1 MPLYPHTLMH
11 GGSGSASGGCE
22 GDSTGGSDSGAS
34 GHGDEGRGAGS
45 REGRRVGGR
54 GAGGHD
60 GAATTGRANSAGRH
74 SRLPACRFGLAG
86 RMRGVEEKC
95 ALPSNCAGWAVT
107 VESAESTGVRCAWT
121 SSAFTDR
128 QASRKKASLR
138 AALRDAR
145 RAVQV
150 TCARRGR
157 HRKAGGEA
165 GGRRGDLP
173 AGSIHA
179 ADVRAAP
186 SCSSFSA
193 CAKNAAQASR
203 SPQARSTAAETACC
217 VRLRPRAGS
226 PGGAGR
232 RAGARLGRARG
243 RKKSGPKR
251 DAALAFAVLR

>member
-128 QASRKKASLR
+128 QASRKKASL
-138 AALRDAR
+138 
-145 RAVQV
+145 
-150 TCARRGR
+150 
-157 HRKAGGEA
+157 
-165 GGRRGDLP
+165 P
-173 AGSIHA
+173 AGSITPRN
-179 ADVRAAP
+179 VRAIP
-186 SCSSFSA
+186 SCSSFRLQA
-193 CAKNAAQASR
+193 LHFGPLLAASSRLFLHRQSQA
-203 SPQARSTAAETACC
+203 T
-217 VRLRPRAGS
+217 
-226 PGGAGR
+226 
-232 RAGARLGRARG
+232 
-243 RKKSGPKR
+243 SG
-251 DAALAFAVLR
+251 V